1 MLESNKD
8 AVLRELDRKVEKA
21 LTMIGEQAVGY
32 AQEIVHENEGKNA
45 QKYVGEASERSGE
58 LANLME
64 FEVDMSDDSVIIG
77 TDVEY
82 APYVEFGHLQEVGR
96 FVPKI
101 KKRLVKPQ
109 APAYPFLRP
118 ALEKHLEEYNRIAN
132 DVLKNG

>member
-1 MLESNKD
+1 MLENNKD
-8 AVLRELDRKVEKA
+8 AVLRELDRNVEKA
-21 LTMIGEQAVGY
+21 LTMIGLQAVGY
-32 AQEIVHENEGKNA
+32 AQEYAHVDTG
-45 QKYVGEASERSGE
+45 
-58 LANLME
+58 NLRNSIQS
-64 FEVDMSDDSVIIG
+64 EVDMSDDSVVIG

-96 FVPKI
+96 FVPKLG
-101 KKRLVKPQ
+101 KRLVKPQ